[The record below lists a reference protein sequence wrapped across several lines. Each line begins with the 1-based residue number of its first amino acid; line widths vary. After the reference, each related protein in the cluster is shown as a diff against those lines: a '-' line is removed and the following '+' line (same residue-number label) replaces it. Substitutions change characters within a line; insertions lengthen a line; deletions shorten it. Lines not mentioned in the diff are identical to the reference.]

1 LSVDGTSASRTSGS
15 SSLPLLDSKLRL
27 VVSDTGRG
35 IAESDLPHLFKP
47 FYQAVNNEQCA
58 EGIGLGLY
66 ITHKIVHLLGGQID
80 AASVLGQGSKFSV
93 ELPLHLVMKTPDV
106 CAGSK
111 VVGYEG
117 EVREL
122 LLVDDDPLNRDVLK
136 QFLTE
141 VGFSVQEADSGDAA
155 LEIMRSHRFDGVISD
170 IRMARKDGNAFC
182 REVRS
187 HEDLAKIVMIASSA
201 SVYDCDR
208 QAAESAGFD
217 DFLPKPVKEQ
227 ELFKILGQHLGIK
240 WILRHETGANGSVVP
255 STVQPDIGDMLMA
268 GRDIPIEELQV
279 LLKLA
284 GEGDV
289 VALRQSLQDL
299 AESDPA
305 HARFAQQL
313 AVLVSAYRIDEVET
327 LLQQILCEATEPV
340 ATSTFGK
347 REKREEFRSS
357 GVAGVQ

>member
-1 LSVDGTSASRTSGS
+1 
-15 SSLPLLDSKLRL
+15 
-27 VVSDTGRG
+27 
-35 IAESDLPHLFKP
+35 
-47 FYQAVNNEQCA
+47 EQCA

-80 AASVLGQGSKFSV
+80 AASVLGHGSKFSV
-93 ELPLHLVMKTPDV
+93 ELPLHLVTKTPDV

-155 LEIMRSHRFDGVISD
+155 LEIMRSHRFVGVISD

-187 HEDLAKIVMIASSA
+187 DQALAKIVMIASSA
-201 SVYDCDR
+201 SVYDGDR

-217 DFLPKPVKEQ
+217 DFLPKPIKEQ

-240 WILRHETGANGSVVP
+240 WILRHDAGANGSAVA
-255 STVQPDIGDMLMA
+255 STIQLDIGDMLKS
-268 GRDIPIEELQV
+268 GREIPMEELQV

-289 VALRQSLQDL
+289 VALRQSLQNL

-313 AVLVSAYRIDEVET
+313 TVLVSAYRIDEVET
-327 LLQQILCEATEPV
+327 LLQQILCEATETV

>member
-1 LSVDGTSASRTSGS
+1 
-15 SSLPLLDSKLRL
+15 
-27 VVSDTGRG
+27 
-35 IAESDLPHLFKP
+35 
-47 FYQAVNNEQCA
+47 
-58 EGIGLGLY
+58 
-66 ITHKIVHLLGGQID
+66 
-80 AASVLGQGSKFSV
+80 
-93 ELPLHLVMKTPDV
+93 
-106 CAGSK
+106 
-111 VVGYEG
+111 
-117 EVREL
+117 
-122 LLVDDDPLNRDVLK
+122 LNRDVLK

-141 VGFSVQEADSGDAA
+141 VGFSIQEADSGDAA
-155 LEIMRSHRFDGVISD
+155 LEIMRSHHFDGVISD

-187 HEDLAKIVMIASSA
+187 DEALAKIVMIASSA

-208 QAAESAGFD
+208 QAAESAGFS

-240 WILRHETGANGSVVP
+240 WILRHEAGANGSAVS
-255 STVQPDIGDMLMA
+255 STVEPDIGDMLLA

-305 HARFAQQL
+305 HAGFGHQL
-313 AVLVSAYRIDEVET
+313 AALVSAYRIDEVET
-327 LLQQILCEATEPV
+327 LLQQILCEATEPIV
-340 ATSTFGK
+340 TSTFGK
-347 REKREEFRSS
+347 REKREEFRSP